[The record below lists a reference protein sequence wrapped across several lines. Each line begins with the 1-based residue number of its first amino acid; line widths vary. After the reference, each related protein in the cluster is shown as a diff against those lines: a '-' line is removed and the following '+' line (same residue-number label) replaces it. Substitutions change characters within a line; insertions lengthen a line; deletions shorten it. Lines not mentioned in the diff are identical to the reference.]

1 MIFPD
6 VLVWFFAKAS
16 LYSHVSGLSFLYF
29 FISGINFFKALE
41 VGLTRLSNKCL
52 GYAEFCSTL
61 KYLRHLDT
69 KQWAIFSHK
78 AGTRLLCSLFKVNS
92 EQRIYKGNTRD
103 AEWAARHTLN
113 RERKDGGTCFFQ
125 LAHREDVWPHCA
137 LPSPDLSVTMELG
150 VHDGLCLKENN
161 SQSLLQNSQEP
172 QHGSVYP
179 GGRKTSLRSSALL
192 IENKGLTN
200 PALHH
205 CSWVPLK
212 PTHIVFLWSTSWC

>member
-1 MIFPD
+1 M
-6 VLVWFFAKAS
+6 
-16 LYSHVSGLSFLYF
+16 G
-29 FISGINFFKALE
+29 
-41 VGLTRLSNKCL
+41 T
-52 GYAEFCSTL
+52 
-61 KYLRHLDT
+61 
-69 KQWAIFSHK
+69 FSHK
-78 AGTRLLCSLFKVNS
+78 ARTRLFLQGEY

-113 RERKDGGTCFFQ
+113 RGRKDGGTCFLQ

-137 LPSPDLSVTMELG
+137 LPSPDLSVTMELR

-161 SQSLLQNSQEP
+161 TQSLLQNSQEP

-179 GGRKTSLRSSALL
+179 GGRKISLRSSTLL

-212 PTHIVFLWSTSWC
+212 PTQSFPLEHFMMLGIEEK